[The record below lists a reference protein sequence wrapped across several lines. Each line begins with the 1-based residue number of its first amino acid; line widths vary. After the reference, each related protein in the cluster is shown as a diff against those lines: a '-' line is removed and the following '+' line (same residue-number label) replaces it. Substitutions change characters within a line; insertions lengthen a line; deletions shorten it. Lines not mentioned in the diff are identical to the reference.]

1 MKLKELKPILYS
13 TRCNMTMGIL
23 YDSSVDMDIESGCTV
38 DYIIDKYGDKTVKQ
52 LQADNNCVVIT
63 I

>member
-13 TRCNMTMGIL
+13 NHGNLTTCIL
-23 YDSSVDMDIESGCTV
+23 YDISVDLDIESGCTAE
-38 DYIIDKYGDKTVKQ
+38 YLIDKYGEREVKR
-52 LQADNNCVVIT
+52 LQADDNCVVIT